1 MMDANV
7 ILFSPPDTFFLLE
20 SYRSSGVQFFQ
31 DYLQSFRTVDPWLV
45 HSYVADGS
53 FFSLGVSYSGGADP
67 TGWYASVSCGAEI
80 DSSVVVLNKRR
91 GWRLLHVVCALNWY
105 RHIVYRH
112 MWGDKDTWA
121 LAAVFLA
128 STDQASTW
136 KISMADPMAHCAA
149 IPETTT
155 MSRAKSTRPSSAFQ
169 VHHSNG
175 DSTKSQGAGAAML
188 YGSVGG
194 SHVGWFLNH
203 DDTPPSALWGHVQ
216 FSRAGGSSDG
226 PDLQGATGASSR
238 DSGVP
243 FVDKSVGEGST
254 LHGPHGHRLR
264 PRPIDEHPSR
274 LLYLNWQPHYMQ
286 GYFNLGPSSFPAAAG
301 ASLDCCVFLDDYK
314 EGPHDSPTLG
324 PLHAFPEYTFT
335 VHATLNDTRRALA
348 SLGMKLPPPQWL
360 RQPKFRRCV
369 IYWALLTW
377 ASVVLLAHTL
387 RLFYELPRAAHKS
400 SRHSTISTARTGG
413 GRTHAHLFLPV
424 DGGDLERSPLFPL
437 SAQPMKSCRSFEGY

>member
-1 MMDANV
+1 MGHAPARQL
-7 ILFSPPDTFFLLE
+7 IPL
-20 SYRSSGVQFFQ
+20 RSSRLPLRSSPAAQ
-31 DYLQSFRTVDPWLV
+31 
-45 HSYVADGS
+45 ADGA
-53 FFSLGVSYSGGADP
+53 L
-67 TGWYASVSCGAEI
+67 
-80 DSSVVVLNKRR
+80 
-91 GWRLLHVVCALNWY
+91 CACHY
-105 RHIVYRH
+105 YPCRH

-286 GYFNLGPSSFPAAAG
+286 VNRWVA
-301 ASLDCCVFLDDYK
+301 
-314 EGPHDSPTLG
+314 
-324 PLHAFPEYTFT
+324 HACG
-335 VHATLNDTRRALA
+335 ALA
-348 SLGMKLPPPQWL
+348 HARNTIEWRAFAFEHAPACDC
-360 RQPKFRRCV
+360 PKCKARC
-369 IYWALLTW
+369 
-377 ASVVLLAHTL
+377 
-387 RLFYELPRAAHKS
+387 
-400 SRHSTISTARTGG
+400 RHVG
-413 GRTHAHLFLPV
+413 
-424 DGGDLERSPLFPL
+424 
-437 SAQPMKSCRSFEGY
+437 C